1 MTLGWIPSGGSSRVA
16 LTAEI
21 NSALLD
27 VGRILFGLRSQFYLG
42 HDWGDILELLS
53 LDEVDQFDAHGVSTG
68 LPDLINSKADHLS
81 CSGDEHDF
89 IGFVNRQ
96 CTDHFPGPVPLHHD
110 DNPLSTSFLLP
121 ILRK

>member
-21 NSALLD
+21 NSAPLG
-27 VGRILFGLRSQFYLG
+27 VGRTLFGLRSQVFLG

-81 CSGDEHDF
+81 SSGDEHDF

-96 CTDHFPGPVPLHHD
+96 CTDHLPDPIPRLHG
-110 DNPLSTSFLLP
+110 DNPFSTSCLET
-121 ILRK
+121 ILS